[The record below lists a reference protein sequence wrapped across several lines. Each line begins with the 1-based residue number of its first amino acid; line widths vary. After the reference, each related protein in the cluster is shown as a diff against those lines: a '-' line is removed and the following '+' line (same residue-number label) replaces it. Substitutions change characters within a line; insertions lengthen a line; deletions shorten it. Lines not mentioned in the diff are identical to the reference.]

1 MNKKN
6 IALILSVVMTASVML
21 AGCGKKAR
29 CQFYRFF
36 QRNGGDC
43 YR

>member
-6 IALILSVVMTASVML
+6 IAMILSVVMTASVML
-21 AGCGKKAR
+21 AGSR
-29 CQFYRFF
+29 CRFYCFF

-43 YR
+43 NR